1 MGSIAL
7 MVTLLDTHVLVWL
20 MEGNERLG
28 QKSREIIRTAAQT
41 DNLYVSAITPWE
53 VAMLVSKCR
62 LSFSLEIGKWLVKA
76 LAMPGIQMTPLS
88 IEISVASTQ
97 LPGDFHS
104 DPADRIIVA
113 TARHIGATL
122 VTEDKLILTYSQENH
137 LKTHR
142 ASV

>member
-28 QKSREIIRTAAQT
+28 QKSREMIRIATQT
-41 DNLYVSAITPWE
+41 DSLYVSAITPWE
-53 VAMLVSKCR
+53 VAMLVSKGR
-62 LSFSLEIGKWLVKA
+62 LSFSLEIGKWLGMA
-76 LAMPGIQMTPLS
+76 LAMPGIRMTPLS
-88 IEISVASTQ
+88 VEISIASTQ
-97 LPGDFHS
+97 LPCEFHS

-122 VTEDKLILTYSQENH
+122 VTEDKLILTYSKANH

-142 ASV
+142 AGV

>member
-20 MEGNERLG
+20 MEGNERLAP
-28 QKSREIIRTAAQT
+28 KSREIIRTAAQT

-53 VAMLVSKCR
+53 IAMLVSKGR
-62 LSFSLEIGKWLVKA
+62 LSFSLEICKWLGKA
-76 LAMPGIQMTPLS
+76 LEMPGIRMIPLS

-122 VTEDKLILTYSQENH
+122 VTEDKLILTYSQANH
-137 LKTHR
+137 LKAHR
-142 ASV
+142 AGV